1 MKNYKHFL
9 QVATI
14 FIYALISMS
23 YSTAQAQ
30 QTKHGLIIA
39 IGSYPAETD
48 WKPISSVNDIQLIR
62 QALLRQGFSHIDSL
76 KNEQA
81 TKSGILQSI
90 ETLINQVKPGDIVVL
105 HISSHGQQIDDNN
118 GDELDGYDEAIVAY
132 GAPMYSDDGYS
143 GEQHLRDEEL
153 GEILDRLREKLGK
166 NGDLMVFLDA
176 CHSGTGTRGEEIA
189 RGGAAPIHVNN
200 SIRNIREGEDHN
212 ALFES
217 PVNTRGN
224 GGPLAPMVVF
234 SGASADERN
243 FEYKGYGSLS
253 VAISK
258 CFDRLSKTTSYRAFW
273 AEVLKEM
280 SVIAPN
286 QTPAAE
292 GEMDRELFGGRVL
305 QTPQFYLI
313 ETLNNQYMTLQGGKL
328 NGLFKGTEL
337 AIFPAGT
344 LDIKGKTPLTTAVI
358 NYAEFNFAG
367 AGMQKALDGNPG
379 SYWAF
384 VTRQTLGDIKMKL
397 RLKIEPVSLQN
408 RIKLSLDSLGLV
420 DWAGKDAE
428 FELTGNENGLALTR
442 VSDASVVLEGM
453 SSTDDLTLLHQKI
466 TRFLQGKFI
475 KDLKLYDPSIQVEL
489 ILEPVLV
496 VNRRVVDT
504 LPQAGYMKDGML
516 HFKDGDQVRLKLVNK
531 GSADAY
537 ITIVDIEPSGKMN
550 VLVPNPRKG
559 ENPTDFKIAAGS
571 THIIDGKFVT
581 IRKPSGLE
589 TFKVIASHSPLN
601 LGPIIDSGGEMEHR
615 GTEKAVE
622 SLFRNSYKASTRGGD
637 MGELLPD
644 AEANTSSVVF
654 KIEE

>member
-1 MKNYKHFL
+1 MKKYNQFLHFS
-9 QVATI
+9 AI
-14 FIYALISMS
+14 FIYAILSIAFSKAE
-23 YSTAQAQ
+23 AQPI
-30 QTKHGLIIA
+30 KHGLIIA
-39 IGSYPAETD
+39 IGSYPEETD

-62 QALLRQGFSHIDSL
+62 QALLRQGFTDIDSL
-76 KNEQA
+76 KNESA
-81 TKSGILQSI
+81 TKSGIIKSV
-90 ETLINQVKPGDIVVL
+90 ESLINRVRPGDVVVL

-132 GAPMYSDDGYS
+132 GAPMYSDDGYA

-153 GEILDRLREKLGK
+153 GELLDRLREKLGK
-166 NGDLMVFLDA
+166 NGDLLVFLDA
-176 CHSGTGTRGEEIA
+176 CHSGTGTRGEEKA

-217 PVNTRGN
+217 PGNTRGQS
-224 GGPLAPMVVF
+224 GPLAPMVVF

-273 AEVLKEM
+273 AEVLREM

-337 AIFPAGT
+337 AIYPAGT
-344 LDIKGKTPLTTAVI
+344 IDIKNKAPLTTAVI
-358 NYAEFNFAG
+358 NFAEFNFAG
-367 AGMQKALDGNPG
+367 ANLQKALDGKPG
-379 SYWAF
+379 NYWAF
-384 VTRQTLGDIKMKL
+384 VTKQTLGDIKMNL
-397 RLKIEPVSLQN
+397 RLNVQPASLQT
-408 RIKLSLDSLGLV
+408 RIKLSLDSLGLIN
-420 DWAGKDAE
+420 WAGKDAE
-428 FELTGNENGLALTR
+428 FELSGNENGLILSR
-442 VSDASVVLEGM
+442 VSDAGVVLDGLNPA
-453 SSTDDLTLLHQKI
+453 DDLSLLHQRI

-475 KDLKLYDPSIQVEL
+475 KDLRLYDPSIQVEL

-504 LPQAGYMKDGML
+504 LPVAGYMKDGML
-516 HFKDGDQVRLKLVNK
+516 HFKDGDQVRLKLINK
-531 GSADAY
+531 GTSDAY

-559 ENPTDFKIAAGS
+559 ENPSDFKIAAGS
-571 THIIDGKFVT
+571 THIIDGKYVT

-589 TFKVIASHSPLN
+589 TFKVIASHTPLN

-615 GTEKAVE
+615 GTERAVE
-622 SLFRNSYKASTRGGD
+622 SLFRSSFKASTRGGD

-644 AEANTSSVVF
+644 SEANTSSVVF
-654 KIEE
+654 RIKE